1 MPKLPDDFSEAIL
14 DQQCLAL
21 VLSKRKRGADE
32 LVDRVALRPV
42 VIRDQPQYQL
52 TSRHAGRESHENL
65 SPRAA
70 AEKVN
75 QLFGETFLHCHLYT
89 PQADQAARVRK
100 NGSIKVTRSAPTK
113 AEVSAAHDR
122 SRNYLIPED
131 EPCEFLAEIGVM
143 TGAGRVKAS
152 RRAKFRQVNRFLEL
166 VNDIIPALPA
176 EGPLRIVDFGCG
188 KSYLTFA
195 LHHLLTR
202 IHDRKVQI
210 LGLDRNADV
219 VADCTRIAEKLGC
232 EGLEFRQG
240 DISTHETDG
249 PVDLAV
255 SLHACDTAT
264 DESIGKAVA
273 WQARALLA
281 VPCCQH
287 EIAPQLNSQPLTPV
301 LQHGILRERLAA
313 IATDALR
320 AEALEICGYSTQV
333 VEFIDMEHTAKNL
346 LIRAVRRGDD
356 GAPGGRDRAAY
367 RELKSLLGIEQFA
380 LEPILQREAE
390 IDLTTQAPQVAP
402 AESSAGT

>member
-14 DQQCLAL
+14 GQKCLAL

-32 LVDRVALRPV
+32 LVDRVSLRPV

-70 AEKVN
+70 QERILH
-75 QLFGETFLHCHLYT
+75 LFGETFLHCHLYT
-89 PQADQAARVRK
+89 SQADQAARVRK
-100 NGSIKVTRSAPTK
+100 NGSVKVTRSAPTRS
-113 AEVSAAHDR
+113 EVSASHDR
-122 SRNYLIPED
+122 TRNYLIPED
-131 EPCEFLAEIGVM
+131 EPCDFLAEIGVM

-166 VNDIIPALPA
+166 VNDVIPALPA

-195 LHHLLTR
+195 LHHLLTG
-202 IHDRKVQI
+202 IHGRKVSI

-219 VADCTRIAEKLGC
+219 VADCTRIAGKLGC

-240 DISTHETDG
+240 DISTQQVDG

-287 EIAPQLNSQPLTPV
+287 EIAPQLQNQSLSPV
-301 LQHGILRERLAA
+301 LEHGILRERIAA

-346 LIRAVRRGDD
+346 LIRAVRRTGETDSA
-356 GAPGGRDRAAY
+356 GKDRTAY
-367 RELKSLLGIEQFA
+367 RELKSLLGIRQFA
-380 LEPILQREAE
+380 LEEILQREAE
-390 IDLTTQAPQVAP
+390 IVLT
-402 AESSAGT
+402 AESPQAAAAGSPASS